1 MSDLR
6 DAMKK
11 AGVVSEKQV
20 RQAKH
25 GDRVHRKEAGADG
38 LDAEREQ
45 RDATFAAEQ
54 ERRRREDADREKT
67 RQAQRESQEQ
77 PGRLTQLVR
86 ANDLSMQEAGPRRFY
101 FPLPSAEVAF
111 VDVSD
116 ALARRLAQG
125 DVAIVDGAGLLERDF
140 GLVTGKIAREIEGIE
155 RSRILLW
162 NARG

>member
-25 GDRVHRKEAGADG
+25 GDRVHHTEVGAKG
-38 LDAEREQ
+38 VAAEREQ
-45 RDATFAAEQ
+45 RDAAFAAEQ
-54 ERRRREDADREKT
+54 ARHRREDAERET
-67 RQAQRESQEQ
+67 ALRAQQETEGQ
-77 PGRLTQLVR
+77 HGRLKQLVR
-86 ANDLSMQEAGPRRFY
+86 ANDLSVQEAGPRRFY
-101 FPLPSAEVAF
+101 FALPSAEVAF

-116 ALARRLAQG
+116 AMARRLAQG

-140 GLVTGKIAREIEGIE
+140 GLVTGKIAREIEGID
-155 RSRILLW
+155 RSRILIW